1 MQSNEFLPSV
11 VEAEIPSQVYKQKAS
26 SVRIG
31 FEFEICIPG
40 TVLQADAMPR
50 YDSNDN
56 SWINGKTLADLFQ
69 RDEASLSTIIG
80 KIFRIKP
87 SKTDQYGGTDSI
99 WSLYANWAS
108 ENAYSRENI
117 IETLA
122 KIKEF
127 LDKLKADRDVKTAEK
142 KEKISFFLSTIQSA
156 TGLKLTDLMA
166 GRNLSKIDDP
176 KSTFQSIEYAARQA
190 WIHTTG
196 AHDQHWYN
204 IKNVADPHKMFLH
217 SGAVSEGRFVSW
229 CQSTFGT
236 TDLAELLKKWWTI
249 RRVMVDFDHYR
260 KFPAKQ
266 MVWYYVTPNAVLRSS
281 NEVEV
286 YDSRVNEW
294 LKAQM
299 EPLFGKTTI
308 FTRYHQS
315 RKSLDQWYIEPDGS
329 LQPKQGDHAAEVVG
343 PPQSPVEA
351 IQTLKKFVTLCKE
364 NGIYA
369 NSSTGLHINVS
380 IPDSIDVLKLSVF
393 SGDKWVLEKFGRLNS
408 RYARSII
415 DNIKS
420 QVQNRV
426 SPGEGITKDQQND
439 LLSSARNIAS
449 DHFSSINLTSSGYIS
464 FRQVGG
470 DYLTNIGDA
479 MIALKNFIRAMIIA
493 SDPDA
498 YKDEYLAK
506 LIKIAGYSE
515 PNTAKP
521 SPRQSMG
528 GSIYAMVYK
537 IGLFSQMNNALVA
550 NSTLSNSGPAAQ
562 LPGVSTDRPL
572 FGFQPDPSIRNT
584 FLSNSISTI
593 RASTTQLITDAPDE
607 AFLSVTIYPA
617 NSDQNQWIGV
627 NIDNYTDSIFGLY
640 DNRSSRIGIA
650 YVEKVIVQP
659 GTADY
664 NKVKRNMIAG
674 SVIGPRAAL
683 PESAILRGM
692 FGQ

>member
-1 MQSNEFLPSV
+1 M
-11 VEAEIPSQVYKQKAS
+11 VE
-26 SVRIG
+26 
-31 FEFEICIPG
+31 
-40 TVLQADAMPR
+40 
-50 YDSNDN
+50 
-56 SWINGKTLADLFQ
+56 
-69 RDEASLSTIIG
+69 
-80 KIFRIKP
+80 
-87 SKTDQYGGTDSI
+87 
-99 WSLYANWAS
+99 
-108 ENAYSRENI
+108 
-117 IETLA
+117 
-122 KIKEF
+122 
-127 LDKLKADRDVKTAEK
+127 
-142 KEKISFFLSTIQSA
+142 
-156 TGLKLTDLMA
+156 
-166 GRNLSKIDDP
+166 
-176 KSTFQSIEYAARQA
+176 
-190 WIHTTG
+190 
-196 AHDQHWYN
+196 
-204 IKNVADPHKMFLH
+204 
-217 SGAVSEGRFVSW
+217 SG
-229 CQSTFGT
+229 
-236 TDLAELLKKWWTI
+236 
-249 RRVMVDFDHYR
+249 HYR

-308 FTRYHQS
+308 FKRYHQS

-329 LQPKQGDHAAEVVG
+329 LQPNQGDHAAEVVG

-420 QVQNRV
+420 QVQYKV

-521 SPRQSMG
+521 SPRQSLG

-537 IGLFSQMNNALVA
+537 IGLFNQMNNALVA
-550 NSTLSNSGPAAQ
+550 NSTLSNSDSGPAAQ

-584 FLSNSISTI
+584 FLSNTISTL
-593 RASTTQLITDAPDE
+593 RQSTTQLITDAPDE

-617 NSDQNQWIGV
+617 TSDQNQWIGA
-627 NIDNYTDSIFGLY
+627 NIDNYTGKIIGLY

-650 YVEKVIVQP
+650 YIEKVIVQP

-674 SVIGPRAAL
+674 RVIGPRAAL